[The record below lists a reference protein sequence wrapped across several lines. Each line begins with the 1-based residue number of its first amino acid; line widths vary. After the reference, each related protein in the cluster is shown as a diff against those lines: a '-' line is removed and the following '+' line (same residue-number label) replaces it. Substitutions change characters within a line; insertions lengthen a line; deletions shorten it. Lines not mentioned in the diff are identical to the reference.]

1 MNKFK
6 TKRVV
11 IKREE
16 KRCQRRE
23 RSTGNSL
30 SVRLG
35 F

>member
-16 KRCQRRE
+16 TSREAFRGISGMQKRI
-23 RSTGNSL
+23 
-30 SVRLG
+30 
-35 F
+35 